1 MSHMKAIWIF
11 LSLFFGVLFFLLGC
25 SVGAD
30 KLQYFG
36 AAVLLLGLIGLLEKI
51 WPEEEKG

>member
-1 MSHMKAIWIF
+1 MKAIWIF
-11 LSLFFGVLFFLLGC
+11 LSLFFGVLFFLFGC

-30 KLQYFG
+30 KFQYFG
-36 AAVLLLGLIGLLEKI
+36 AAVLLPGLIGLLEKI

>member
-1 MSHMKAIWIF
+1 MKVLWIF
-11 LSLFFGVLFFLLGC
+11 LSLFLGVLFFLFGC